1 MVTLALHALDINVV
15 GNGSA
20 EYMAMDTEYRGFVRF
35 KDFHKYVKIRKFGR
49 NFRGADS
56 SFSYEEEGTDSVIKG
71 YWKVIDPDHKCW
83 ATRDAIKVWMKE
95 MELGGEDDPEVMNY
109 LFDEIG
115 ANKDG

>member
-1 MVTLALHALDINVV
+1 MVPLALAALDINFA

-35 KDFHKYVKIRKFGR
+35 KDFHKYVKSLKLGR
-49 NFRGADS
+49 NYEDADS
-56 SFSYEEEGTDSVIKG
+56 SFSDEEVMDSVIKG